1 MRFDL
6 DELNQLDQSDPPD
19 TVKTV
24 RGRSDLDW
32 LARNGGWVLLAFGI
46 GLIALATA
54 IANKEAVAAIFAFCG
69 VASAVFGV
77 LLPRLEG
84 SFVFSPTKF
93 AATLAEARKVGI
105 REDLTLEERADLILR
120 LLDVEGDERKH
131 AKRVDRKERLLKR
144 SLGVSPVPE
153 RHYPLPQPPPFARPS
168 DTDRVHETLVAFEAH
183 VAAAFREAGWAIEE
197 LGPASPFD
205 FVATQEGEKNN
216 VEVKL
221 SRRFSA
227 ADAQAFIAAADES
240 IDPGENER
248 CVLVVNRG
256 ALSEQASQAFLG
268 SSFSIQVLE
277 VPVEGW

>member
-1 MRFDL
+1 MRVDL
-6 DELNQLDQSDPPD
+6 DKLDQLDQPGPPD
-19 TVKTV
+19 TVKDV

-32 LARNGGWVLLAFGI
+32 LGRNGGWALLAFGI
-46 GLIALATA
+46 GLIVLATA
-54 IANKEAVAAIFAFCG
+54 IADRETVAAIFAFCG

-93 AATLAEARKVGI
+93 SATLAEARRVGI

-131 AKRVDRKERLLKR
+131 AKRVDRKERMLKSSR
-144 SLGVSPVPE
+144 GIGPVPE

-168 DTDRVHETLVAFEAH
+168 DTDRVHETLIAFEAH
-183 VAAAFREAGWAIEE
+183 VAAAFREVGWEIEE

-205 FVATQEGEKNN
+205 FVATQEGEKNK
-216 VEVKL
+216 VKVKL

-227 ADAQAFIAAADES
+227 ADAQSFIAAARES
-240 IDPGENER
+240 MDLGENER
-248 CVLVVNRG
+248 CVLAVNRG
-256 ALSEQASQAFLG
+256 ALSKQASQAFLG
-268 SSFSIQVLE
+268 PSFSIQVLE